1 MQVKS
6 RIAVALL
13 LAAATGMVQADGYAV
28 GVVAGTNGI
37 GLDFT
42 KALTDGFTASL
53 D

>member
-6 RIAVALL
+6 RIAAALA
-13 LAAATGMVQADGYAV
+13 LAAATAGMVQADGYAV

-42 KALTDGFTASL
+42 NCAD
-53 D
+53 